1 MWLLLVPP
9 TESVQIEKMDNMNLR
24 DKIED
29 LFRRGKD
36 NEALELVRRLD
47 FRVQR
52 RWETK
57 YNVFR
62 EGLSRANWWEVLFSN
77 THPVTYARLK
87 KSAGRRSNAMELVS
101 QIRVESNMSPNL
113 WRSLLVLVQAVDQN
127 DKGVWFAGTGWQT
140 AIQVADEFGVDQLH
154 FANGTD
160 LRALDFCREGKKHL
174 TTALAGPALLSLG
187 MNRKVVMR
195 VSGLWSV
202 PFQNACIVEFE
213 NVESHEKELAWVPTT
228 RKTPKADFDVSLW
241 AINHNSVAESPDN
254 FAAPPVLLGDR
265 SLGISPPLVAGTEGR
280 VDIPNAK
287 TAVVSVTLRKRDTLI
302 FDQVKQ
308 LETTPK
314 NWRLVL
320 TEELFEPKQIPVTC
334 ACFVLD
340 AFLLYGSQ
348 DGVLRAHPRGNLK
361 SIYHVEDFHSTITHL
376 VSLFNVVAIVHSYN
390 ILEVRRVEKAEYDPF
405 LKFELL
411 LAVEG
416 VNPDSRPLLFG
427 PFVFYQLLDGSWH
440 CAMYDASD
448 KQSEALK
455 VPVKE
460 GYTLVSVKNAN
471 WRYLTVVLRNLKTG
485 VFEDYLLFNGCG
497 GQHHS
502 KPFLVA
508 TCIDCGVK
516 ASRLCGK
523 CKNVGFC
530 GEHGDEN
537 GHLKRCG
544 H

>member
-1 MWLLLVPP
+1 
-9 TESVQIEKMDNMNLR
+9 MDNLNLR
-24 DKIED
+24 DEIEG

-36 NEALELVRRLD
+36 NEALELVGRLD
-47 FRVQR
+47 LRVQL

-77 THPVTYARLK
+77 THPVTHARLK
-87 KSAGRRSNAMELVS
+87 KSAGRRSNAAELIS
-101 QIRVESNMSPNL
+101 QIRLESTVPPNL
-113 WRSLLVLVQAVDQN
+113 WRSLLVLVEENDRN
-127 DKGVWFAGTGWQT
+127 DKGIWFAGAGWQT
-140 AIQVADEFGVDQLH
+140 SIQVADEFGVDRVH

-160 LRALDFCREGKKHL
+160 VRSLDLCREGKKHS
-174 TTALAGPALLSLG
+174 TTAMAGPALLSLG
-187 MNRKVVMR
+187 MNRKLVMR

-213 NVESHEKELAWVPTT
+213 SMDSHEKELVWVPTG
-228 RKTPKADFDVSLW
+228 KTSKSDFDVSLW
-241 AINHNSVAESPDN
+241 AINHNSVAENPDA
-254 FAAPPVLLGDR
+254 FAAPPFLLGDR

-280 VDIPNAK
+280 TDINAK
-287 TAVVSVTLRKRDTLI
+287 TAIVSVTMRKRDTLV

-308 LETTPK
+308 LDAMPK
-314 NWRLVL
+314 NWRHVL
-320 TEELFEPKQIPVTC
+320 TEELFEPKQIPITC

-361 SIYHVEDFHSTITHL
+361 SVYHVEEFHSTITHL
-376 VSLFNVVAIVHSYN
+376 VSLFNVVAVVCSFN
-390 ILEVRRVEKAEYDPF
+390 ILEVRRVEKTEYDPF

-411 LAVEG
+411 FGVEG
-416 VNPDSRPLLFG
+416 VNTDSRPLLYG
-427 PFVFYQLLDGSWH
+427 PFVLYELLDGTWH
-440 CAMYDASD
+440 RATYDASN
-448 KQSEALK
+448 KESEIINI
-455 VPVKE
+455 PVKE
-460 GYTLVSVKNAN
+460 GYALVSVKNAN
-471 WRYLTVVLRNLKTG
+471 WRYWTVVLRNLKTG
-485 VFEDYLLFNGCG
+485 LFEDYLLFNGHG

-523 CKNVGFC
+523 CKNIGFC
-530 GEHGDEN
+530 SEHGDEN
-537 GHLKRCG
+537 GHSKRCG
-544 H
+544 RK